1 MCACKK
7 LLKKPGKLIEGHQT
21 TTIRLSRGRDKRCER
36 LECEI
41 LRVTLWIGEGGGKK
55 LVPMRSSRTEIPAV
69 PHPAGRAKN
78 L

>member
-7 LLKKPGKLIEGHQT
+7 LPKKPGKLTEGRQT
-21 TTIRLSRGRDKRCER
+21 TTIRLSRGR

-41 LRVTLWIGEGGGKK
+41 LRVTPWIGEGGGKK